1 MFALL
6 GFKDFIK
13 LLTHAINNSLYDKEV
28 ITWTRTVK
36 TFPLELFRYY
46 VLFFSNNGFYKG
58 RGENDVQLPQI

>member
-13 LLTHAINNSLYDKEV
+13 LLTHTTNNSLFDKEV

-46 VLFFSNNGFYKG
+46 VHFFPNAFYKG